1 MDISITISSLVDA
14 PARCPPE
21 RASGTHRTSEDLKPA
36 TRATSAMIGPQRTS
50 ARPHSARMHAASVT
64 PADDTEAGR
73 AQATE

>member
-1 MDISITISSLVDA
+1 
-14 PARCPPE
+14 
-21 RASGTHRTSEDLKPA
+21 
-36 TRATSAMIGPQRTS
+36 MIGRPRTS